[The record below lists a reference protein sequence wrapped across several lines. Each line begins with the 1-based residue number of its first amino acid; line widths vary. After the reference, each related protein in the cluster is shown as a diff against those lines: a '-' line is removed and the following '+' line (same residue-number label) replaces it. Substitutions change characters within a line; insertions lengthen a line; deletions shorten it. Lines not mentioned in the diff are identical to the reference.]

1 MQHSPTIEKEE
12 QPPAK
17 PEAFDANASKNSTVK
32 EKRNEW
38 DMFADQD
45 VDSNFDVS
53 RRLVNVEQATA

>member
-1 MQHSPTIEKEE
+1 MPKEH
-12 QPPAK
+12 QQL
-17 PEAFDANASKNSTVK
+17 DSSNSQKNSSVK

-53 RRLVNVEQATA
+53 HRIVNFRAKFPRYR